1 MDYKSAG
8 LSDSEY
14 ERINELLE
22 REPNSLETQLI
33 GVMWSEHCSYKS
45 TKRLLKTYPS
55 TGRYVLQGQGENAGV
70 VDVGEGWGLAFKVE
84 SHNHPSAVAP
94 FQGAATGVGGIIRD
108 IIAMGARPTAS
119 MDGLFFGDPSLKK
132 TENLSKGIVE
142 GIGAYGNAVGVPVV
156 GGKTFY
162 SPCYTDN
169 PLVNAF
175 CAGFVR
181 LDKMASS
188 QTAKSGDFAVLL
200 GSKTGRDGI
209 AGASFA
215 SRELDEDSKASKPQI
230 QIGDP
235 FEEKL
240 LIECCLDLLDKDLI
254 ASMQD
259 MGAAGILSSSSEIAH
274 KSGCGID
281 INVEMIP
288 LREKGMEP
296 WEIFLSESQE
306 RMLLIVEKDKLD
318 PVFALAAHYGLD
330 CAVIGNMTDSGRYR
344 VYDRGELIADLPTSI
359 LGNAPEAVWPSA
371 APDDSGSGSADRAAL
386 ASKDPESDL
395 LSLISCHNGRSK
407 HWIWEQYDS
416 MVQLHTIEGP
426 GSPVAAVEVPDTK
439 RACLLTMEAEPYK
452 CRTDPYIGASETMA
466 LSLRGLWVAG
476 RSPWH
481 DELPQFRLPEVP
493 EKFYELEQSIKGLA
507 DTCRDLDCPVVS
519 KREPLQRNGERTD
532 LSPPR
537 SDRGTCQTRDS
548 RLPSGKASSGDS
560 LYIVGGPCGSLGASR
575 YQVMKE
581 GGPKGVTVLPD
592 HDNEKAFR
600 ERALM
605 TAENGAASS
614 GRAVAG
620 GGLAIALANEVLASG
635 CGLSVKTD
643 ISVPP
648 EEILFSEGGAR
659 AVYRSRR
666 KEKRFEKDL
675 KGFPCIKAGP
685 SGGTVYE
692 WQDMFRIDIA
702 RLKRHSW
709 RAAAKMCG
717 VFGAYSI
724 NGSPVSRTY
733 IWSLRPAHRETAL
746 CRGGMDRGWERMKTS
761 RRAWDWSTKPSIKNC
776 LSKIDAYTAIGH
788 VRYATAGST
797 SRRLSADRS
806 RTIRRYL

>member
-14 ERINELLE
+14 KRINELLE
-22 REPNSLETQLI
+22 REPNPLETQLI

-70 VDVGEGWGLAFKVE
+70 VDMGEGWGFAFKVE

-108 IIAMGARPTAS
+108 IIAMGARPTVS

-142 GIGAYGNAVGVPVV
+142 GIGAYGNAVGVPIV

-175 CAGFVR
+175 SAGFVR

-188 QTAKSGDFAVLL
+188 QTAKSGDLAVLL

-240 LIECCLDLLDKDLI
+240 LIECCMDLLDKDLI

-476 RSPWH
+476 AEVLGMTNCLNFAS
-481 DELPQFRLPEVP
+481 PEVP

-507 DTCRDLDCPVVS
+507 DTCRDHDCPVVS
-519 KREPLQRNGERTD
+519 GNVSLYNETASGQIYPTPLVVTAGLVKD
-532 LSPPR
+532 
-537 SDRGTCQTRDS
+537 RDS

-659 AVYRSRR
+659 AVYAVSAE
-666 KEKRFEKDL
+666 KEKGFEKIW
-675 KGFPCIKAGP
+675 KGFPCIKAGTF
-685 SGGTVYE
+685 GGTVYE

-702 RLKRHSW
+702 RLKK
-709 RAAAKMCG
+709 AFME
-717 VFGAYSI
+717 
-724 NGSPVSRTY
+724 GS
-733 IWSLRPAHRETAL
+733 
-746 CRGGMDRGWERMKTS
+746 C
-761 RRAWDWSTKPSIKNC
+761 
-776 LSKIDAYTAIGH
+776 
-788 VRYATAGST
+788 
-797 SRRLSADRS
+797 
-806 RTIRRYL
+806 